1 MNAECVIIIKI
12 KNIFSNFNEK
22 MEELN
27 VFFEQ
32 LDKLG
37 ESTPFMIAMVCF
49 GLLFTWMVILRA
61 RKDPK

>member
-1 MNAECVIIIKI
+1 
-12 KNIFSNFNEK
+12 
-22 MEELN
+22 MESLD
-27 VFFEQ
+27 VFIEQ
-32 LDKLG
+32 VHKLG